1 MKFTLSTWGS
11 IGASLLVAACGG
23 GGGGNAGSV
32 VANPARGQLVQSPP
46 LRITSLAAAEFTGE
60 LSASASGQSLLQ
72 LSTGSP
78 TGALPCG
85 VDVQYLNYGTVGAKG
100 ESTTATAALMVPTGS
115 GTTLKGT
122 PCNAPRPIVLFA
134 HGTTIEKRYNLAD
147 FTDPTNPA
155 YSQALLLAAE
165 FAAQGYIVVAPNY
178 AGYDSSTLG
187 YHPFLVADQQS
198 KDMMDALAA
207 AKTALPLLSS
217 GASASSQLFVTGYS
231 QGGHVAMAT
240 HRALQTAGIP
250 VTASAPMSGPYAMA
264 LTADAIVGGQ
274 VNLGSTIFLPL
285 VVTAYQKSYGDV
297 YASTADF
304 YEDAYATGIES
315 VFPGAYTT
323 TTAVTS
329 GKVPQLAS
337 FNSTPPAPAF
347 ASVTPATTGTAGQ
360 NALWALGFGTPNLF
374 KNSMRAAYLTDAAI
388 NPDSGAATA
397 AATPGYALRKHLKD
411 NDLRSWTN
419 PAAPILLCGGAND
432 PIVYFANTSLMAA
445 AVWPAQVSGHLVT
458 VLDLDSTAG
467 TPGAANPFYAAKAG
481 FQSTNQ
487 TLYNNTVATA
497 TAAGQSAPAAAASAQ
512 SAVTSNYHSGAAPF
526 CTAAARGF
534 FTNF

>member
-1 MKFTLSTWGS
+1 MKFTISTWAAV
-11 IGASLLVAACGG
+11 GASLLVAACGG

-32 VANPARGQLVQSPP
+32 NTNPGRGELMQNPP
-46 LRITSLAAAEFTGE
+46 LRVTSLSATEFTGE

-78 TGALPCG
+78 TGTLPCG
-85 VDVQYLNYGTVGAKG
+85 VDVQYIKYGTVGAKG
-100 ESTTATAALMVPTGS
+100 ESTTASAALMVPTGS
-115 GTTLKGT
+115 GTTPKGT
-122 PCNAPRPIVLFA
+122 LCNTPRPIVLFA

-178 AGYDSSTLG
+178 AGYDSSNLG

-207 AKTALPLLSS
+207 AKTALPTLSS
-217 GASASSQLFVTGYS
+217 GASASNQLFVTGYS

-264 LTADAIVGGQ
+264 LTADAIVGGE

-285 VVTAYQKSYGDV
+285 VVTAYQKSYGDL
-297 YASTADF
+297 YTSTSDF

-315 VFPGAYTT
+315 VFPGSYTT

-347 ASVTPATTGTAGQ
+347 ASVTPDTSGTAGQ
-360 NALWALGFGTPNLF
+360 NALWASGFGTTNLF
-374 KNSMRAAYLTDAAI
+374 KNSMRAAYLTDAAS
-388 NPDSGAATA
+388 NPDSR
-397 AATPGYALRKHLKD
+397 AATPAANPANALRQHLKT

-432 PIVYFANTSLMAA
+432 PIVYFANTNVMAA
-445 AVWPAQVSGHLVT
+445 AVWPAQVAGHLVT
-458 VLDLDSTAG
+458 VLDLDSSAG
-467 TPGAANPFYAAKAG
+467 TPGAGNPFYAAKAG
-481 FQSTNQ
+481 FQGSNTS
-487 TLYNNTVATA
+487 LYNSTLASA
-497 TAAGQSAPAAAASAQ
+497 TAAGQSAPTAALTAQ
-512 SAVTSNYHSGAAPF
+512 TAVTSNYHSGAAPF

-534 FTNF
+534 FLNF